1 MGGNPGLD
9 NDASPKEQQLF
20 WYGVLMISAEPNN
33 WPNRRMAPWEF
44 MFQSYES
51 YDVAD
56 ML

>member
-33 WPNRRMAPWEF
+33 WPNRRMALWEF
-44 MFQSYES
+44 MFQSSES
-51 YDVAD
+51 YDVDD